1 MRLVLQRVKW
11 ARVTVDARTAA
22 SIGRGILLLAGFGL
36 EDDTGMWK
44 STIWKKII
52 TKVVG
57 LRIFPDQEDRMNLSL
72 QDLGGEILA
81 VSQFTLYADCGKGR
95 RPSFTAAAPPKLAED
110 LFHRLVSD
118 LEKVCP
124 GRVRQGVFGA
134 AMDVDFCNWGPV
146 TLVMESGDFQ

>member
-11 ARVTVDARTAA
+11 ARVRVSERTAA
-22 SIGRGILLLAGFGL
+22 SIGMGILLLAGFGQ
-36 EDDTGMWK
+36 EDDTGMWERAA
-44 STIWKKII
+44 WKKIV

-57 LRIFPDQEDRMNLSL
+57 LRIFPDQDDRMNLSL
-72 QDLGGEILA
+72 QDVGGEILA

-95 RPSFTAAAPPKLAED
+95 RPSFTTAAPPGLAED

-118 LEKVCP
+118 LEKACP